1 MLVIKNGYIKTMDG
15 EDIEKGQIIIENG
28 KIKAVGGN
36 LDIPEDAEIFD
47 AEGLLVTP
55 GLVEAHCHLGMFE
68 EGIGFEGDDG
78 NESVEPI
85 TPHLR
90 AIDGINPM
98 DQGFQDAREGGVTTA
113 VTGPGSANVIG
124 GTFAAIKTYGK
135 RIDDMV
141 IKEPV
146 AMKVAFGENPKRVYD
161 EQHKSPI
168 TRMAVAALLRE
179 TLFEAK
185 KYMEDLEASKEDPD
199 QKPDFDIKLHSMM
212 PVLRKEIPLKA
223 HVHRADDVF
232 TALRIAKEFD
242 LDITLEH
249 CTEGHLIVEELKAAG
264 KPCLI
269 GPTFGP
275 RIKVEMR
282 NKSFETPKI
291 LTDAGIKT
299 AIITDANVI
308 PIQHLTMCAGMAVK
322 AGLSENE
329 AWKAITINPAEI
341 TGIDHRVGSIKPGK
355 DADIAIFKGNPILDI
370 NYETVMTIIDGKV
383 VYRCPRTCGETHLL

>member
-355 DADIAIFKGNPILDI
+355 DADLAIFKGNPLLDI

-383 VYRCPRTCGETHLL
+383 VYRCPHTCGETHLL

>member
-28 KIKAVGGN
+28 KIKAVGRN

-85 TPHLR
+85 TPQLR

-161 EQHKSPI
+161 EQHKSPV

-212 PVLRKEIPLKA
+212 PVLKKEIPLKA

-275 RIKVEMR
+275 RIKVEMK
-282 NKSFETPKI
+282 NKSFETPKM
-291 LTDAGIKT
+291 LADAGIKT

-341 TGIDHRVGSIKPGK
+341 TGIDDRVGSIKPGK
-355 DADIAIFKGNPILDI
+355 DADIAIFKGNPLLDI

-383 VYRCPRTCGETHLL
+383 VYRCPRMFG